1 MALDVAAFQKR
12 LDENSEYKGVPFGRV
27 HLIFE
32 AEEEHAQACLKYN
45 GYLHLSDA
53 FKCHFLEAVELLNTE
68 VRPKVKSP
76 LSEFYPLFMARLAHS
91 FRTLCGAERVSL
103 RGYPYH
109 GYALLRNT
117 FDNLL
122 MTSAALQKVTDFYA
136 LEGIEPGKEIDPVQ
150 IKKRRKLAEW
160 HTTAVMTGAKSGL
173 SEKTIS
179 EVAIWDAMFD
189 YETHGARLSV
199 ASAMGW
205 MKGTE
210 PLPVVPKFSE
220 SAFAIFVNR
229 YCEIGWMTHR
239 LVPLIQSPDAALP
252 DSWKKKWRVI
262 DESFEIMVNSLTEQS
277 GKAIG
282 AAIVELVKAKFPFNE
297 SGAFPL

>member
-1 MALDVAAFQKR
+1 MALDIGAFQKR
-12 LDENSEYKGVPFGRV
+12 LSEASEYAGVPFGRV
-27 HLIFE
+27 HLIFK
-32 AEEEHAQACLKYN
+32 AEDEHAQACLKYN

-53 FKCHFLEAVELLNTE
+53 FKCLFLLNTE
-68 VRPKVKSP
+68 VRPKVKAP
-76 LSEFYPLFMARLAHS
+76 LSEFYPLFIARLAHS
-91 FRTLCGAERVSL
+91 FRTLCGAERIAL

-117 FDNLL
+117 FDNLV
-122 MTSAALQKVTDFYA
+122 MASAVVQKVTDFYT
-136 LEGIEPGKEIDPVQ
+136 LEGFEPGQKEVDPIQ
-150 IKKRRKLAEW
+150 LKRKRKLAEW
-160 HTTAVMTGAKSGL
+160 QTTAVMVGARSGL
-173 SEKTIS
+173 SDKTIS
-179 EVAIWDAMFD
+179 ELALWDAMFD

-210 PLPVVPKFSE
+210 PLPAVPKFSE
-220 SAFAIFVNR
+220 SAFAMFMNR

-239 LVPLIQSPDAALP
+239 LVPMMQAPDAGLP
-252 DSWKKKWRVI
+252 DAWRQKWRVV

-282 AAIVELVKAKFPFNE
+282 AAIVEFVKAKFPFNE
-297 SGAFPL
+297 SAPFSL